1 MINEKIKKKK
11 SNTICTKLG
20 FCSLGPISLNN
31 IHRTQNSKGNQN
43 RSFFTFAA
51 LRVYLDYIT
60 VDRDLFG
67 NNNQNTKTRK
77 TTFSFKRQK
86 DIINDNDSN
95 MTLN

>member
-1 MINEKIKKKK
+1 MKRSKRKKVTPYVR
-11 SNTICTKLG
+11 NLD
-20 FCSLGPISLNN
+20 FAALAPSLWIIFIGLK
-31 IHRTQNSKGNQN
+31 TQKGNQN

-60 VDRDLFG
+60 VDKDLFG